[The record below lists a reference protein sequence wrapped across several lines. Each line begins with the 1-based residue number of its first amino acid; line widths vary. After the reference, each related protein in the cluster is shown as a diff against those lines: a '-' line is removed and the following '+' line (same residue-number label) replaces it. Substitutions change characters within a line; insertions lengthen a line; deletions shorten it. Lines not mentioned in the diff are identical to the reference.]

1 MVLFLSSPAEKDSIS
16 PSVKQKL
23 VIWGASGH
31 ARTVADIVRLEG
43 KYDIVGFLDDITF
56 QRRGEA
62 FCGSTV
68 LGGREQLRELQEQ
81 GIHHLLLGFGDC
93 QARLRLADWIR
104 RQGFQLGTAIHPRA
118 VVATDVQMGQGTVI
132 AAGAVIN
139 PAASI
144 GENVII
150 NTCASVDH
158 ECVIED
164 GCHIAPGVHLGGR
177 VTVGQGAWIGIGATV
192 KDRVHIGA
200 GSIIG
205 VGAAVLDDIPEDVMA
220 HGIPAKVIRRVKRD
234 DL

>member
-1 MVLFLSSPAEKDSIS
+1 M
-16 PSVKQKL
+16 KQGL

-31 ARTVADIVRLEG
+31 ALTVANIVRLEG
-43 KYDIVGFLDDITF
+43 KYDIAGFLDDIIP

-68 LGGREQLRELQEQ
+68 LGGREQLRNLQEQ
-81 GIHHLLLGFGDC
+81 GIYHILLGFGGC
-93 QARLRLADWIR
+93 QARLRLADWVR
-104 RQGFQLGTAIHPRA
+104 REGFQLGTAIHPRS
-118 VVATDVQMGQGTVI
+118 VVAADVLIKEGTVI

-139 PAASI
+139 PATRI
-144 GENVII
+144 GANVII

-158 ECVIED
+158 ECLIED

-177 VTVGQGAWIGIGATV
+177 VTIGQGVWIGIGATV

-205 VGAAVLDDIPEDVMA
+205 AGTVVLNDIPEDVVA
-220 HGIPAKVIRRVKRD
+220 FGIPAKVKKKVNRD
-234 DL
+234 DG

>member
-1 MVLFLSSPAEKDSIS
+1 M
-16 PSVKQKL
+16 KQGL

-31 ARTVADIVRLEG
+31 ALTVADIVRLEG

-68 LGGREQLRELQEQ
+68 LGGREQLRELREQ
-81 GIHHLLLGFGDC
+81 GIHHILFGFGNC
-93 QARLRLADWIR
+93 EARLRLADWVR
-104 RQGFQLGTAIHPRA
+104 RQGFKLGTGIHPRA
-118 VVATDVQMGQGTVI
+118 VVAADVQIGEGTII

-139 PAASI
+139 PATRI

-158 ECVIED
+158 ECLVED
-164 GCHIAPGVHLGGR
+164 GCHISPGVHLGGR
-177 VTVGQGAWIGIGATV
+177 VTVGKGGWIGIGATV
-192 KDRVHIGA
+192 KDRVHIGS

-205 VGAAVLDDIPEDVMA
+205 VGAVVLDDIPEDVVA
-220 HGIPAKVIRRVKRD
+220 YGIPAKVISGVNRD
-234 DL
+234 D